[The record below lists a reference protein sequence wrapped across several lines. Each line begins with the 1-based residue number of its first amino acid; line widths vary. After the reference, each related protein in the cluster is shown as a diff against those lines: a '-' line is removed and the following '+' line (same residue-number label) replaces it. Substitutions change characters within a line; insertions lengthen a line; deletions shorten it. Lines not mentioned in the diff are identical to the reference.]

1 MQTMVKLIKFSFGVL
16 WVSLLMNFSTVYAKD
31 GGTYEKNVYL
41 LIAVDLTDTILPKGQ
56 PLPTSLDKFPSIE
69 DAIKINSP
77 TSLEIKKTINQL
89 VIVPNTPKIEIPA
102 SRESSKIY
110 NGGRIYAVSRKTNLD
125 YAEDAE
131 GNISQAGGSNAVV
144 IDKESKNA
152 WVVWLKE
159 DVIREMLLG
168 ISEFN
173 PETQP
178 ITYPDLETDA
188 QQIVSDREANKERN
202 EDALNQ
208 AKRSVVDERIFSSQ
222 TSSETPKSSVINL
235 WPMIAYTVGALAC
248 ICALALV
255 VKKGRKGRQGSVR

>member
-1 MQTMVKLIKFSFGVL
+1 MVELIKFCFGVL
-16 WVSLLMNFSTVYAKD
+16 WGSLLMSFSTVYAKD

-56 PLPTSLDKFPSIE
+56 LLPTSLDNFPSIK
-69 DAIKINSP
+69 DATKINTP
-77 TSLEIKKTINQL
+77 ASLEIKKTINQL
-89 VIVPNTPKIEIPA
+89 VIVPNAPKIEIPA
-102 SRESSKIY
+102 SLEASKIY

-131 GNISQAGGSNAVV
+131 GNISQTGGRYAVV
-144 IDKESKNA
+144 IDKESKSA

-188 QQIVSDREANKERN
+188 QQIASDREANRDRN
-202 EDALNQ
+202 EDALNK
-208 AKRSVVDERIFSSQ
+208 AKRNVVDKRISSSE
-222 TSSETPKSSVINL
+222 TSSETSKLSVINL
-235 WPMIAYTVGALAC
+235 WPVIAYTLGAVAC
-248 ICALALV
+248 ICALVLV
-255 VKKGRKGRQGSVR
+255 VKAKRKC